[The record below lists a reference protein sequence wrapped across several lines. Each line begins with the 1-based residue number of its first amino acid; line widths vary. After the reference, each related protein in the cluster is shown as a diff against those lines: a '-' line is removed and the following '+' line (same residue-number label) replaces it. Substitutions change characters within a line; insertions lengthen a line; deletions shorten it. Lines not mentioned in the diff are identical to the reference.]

1 MTERLHND
9 EPAIGEVFT
18 VGEDTYRMGENHR
31 VEIYVP
37 DQIASLLPAYAPS
50 AQSPGELSITL
61 KYKGPGTLDDITGF
75 SRQNPV
81 LARAVN
87 NGVDYPAMTSYI
99 DQNNPLLYEPPA
111 EVVNSST
118 SIQAPAETRTQEPPI
133 EIHKVHYNRGNRKV
147 VIISALIA
155 MGIVGSVA
163 MTANGADAMKLCLSQ
178 GLPSVDAAANC
189 EVSQYFAVFG
199 VPNTSLP
206 KVEKK

>member
-1 MTERLHND
+1 
-9 EPAIGEVFT
+9 
-18 VGEDTYRMGENHR
+18 
-31 VEIYVP
+31 
-37 DQIASLLPAYAPS
+37 
-50 AQSPGELSITL
+50 
-61 KYKGPGTLDDITGF
+61 
-75 SRQNPV
+75 
-81 LARAVN
+81 
-87 NGVDYPAMTSYI
+87 
-99 DQNNPLLYEPPA
+99 
-111 EVVNSST
+111 VVNSSA

-133 EIHKVHYNRGNRKV
+133 EIHKVHYNRANRKV

-178 GLPSVDAAANC
+178 GLPSVDAAASC